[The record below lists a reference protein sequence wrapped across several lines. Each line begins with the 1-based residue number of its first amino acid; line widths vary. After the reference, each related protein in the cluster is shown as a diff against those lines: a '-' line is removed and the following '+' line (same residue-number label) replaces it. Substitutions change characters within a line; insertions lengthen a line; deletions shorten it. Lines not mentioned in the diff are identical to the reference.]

1 MEPEKTDRTF
11 STDREVAAIEAPES
25 GWVDWRD
32 TRELGLTLRVFPG
45 GAKSWVTKVRV
56 VAGVHQTDKGP
67 RPVYKSKRFVLGHYL
82 SDPKATG
89 HMSLVAAREERRKR
103 VQLAKE
109 GRDPSNLAKNVTIGV
124 EAERTF
130 ARVAEEF
137 LSDPDRPIRGSTRT
151 GYEVAFRSADWGSMP
166 LAHITE
172 GHAKAV
178 IARLRKDDYEIAA
191 NRAVSC
197 LKAFFRWAVEKG
209 YVPASPVATLKR
221 NIQAEVERQVALE
234 PGEIRELWHALDAPP
249 LYRKDGSFV
258 IHHTAISDILR
269 LALLTGARKN
279 EIADAKWSEVRDLH
293 GDDPRLEL
301 PPSRHKT
308 GSKSRK
314 PRVIRLSSKAA
325 EIINARPRQSGHDYI
340 FRRAADKRVLA
351 WSSAQRQINRRIAEA
366 RKAAGNHEPFVAW
379 CPHDLRRTMRTRMT
393 DSAMR
398 HFLDEVRAGDR
409 SVPWHV
415 LELILGHAV
424 GKLERTYSV
433 TDMRD
438 DVRVALEAWALYLE
452 AIVSG
457 TVDAVLAGSV
467 VQLTA
472 ARRAR

>member
-1 MEPEKTDRTF
+1 MKPAKAKRTF
-11 STDREVAAIEAPES
+11 STDREVVAIEAPES

-103 VQLAKE
+103 VQLAE
-109 GRDPSNLAKNVTIGV
+109 AGRDPSNVAKRVQIGV
-124 EAERTF
+124 ETERTF

-137 LSDPDRPIRGSTRT
+137 LSDPDRPIRESTRT
-151 GYEVAFRSADWGSMP
+151 GYEVAFRSTGWGDMP

-178 IARLRKDDYEIAA
+178 IARLRNDGYEIAA
-191 NRAVSC
+191 NRAVAC
-197 LKAFFRWAVEKG
+197 LKTFFKWAADKN
-209 YVPASPVATLKR
+209 YVPVSPAARLKR
-221 NIQAEVERQVALE
+221 NTQAEVERQVNLQ

-249 LYRKDGSFV
+249 QYRKDGSIV
-258 IHHTAISDILR
+258 IQRTAISDIFR
-269 LALLTGARKN
+269 LALLAGTRKN
-279 EIADAKWSEVRDLH
+279 EVADVKWSEVRDLH
-293 GDDPRLEL
+293 GDDPRIEL

-325 EIINARPRQSGHDYI
+325 EIIAARPRRPGNDYV
-340 FRRAADKRVLA
+340 FRQEPGKRVLA
-351 WSSAQRQINRRIAEA
+351 WSSAMFRINGRIARA
-366 RKAAGNHEPFVAW
+366 RIAAGNHEPFVAW
-379 CPHDLRRTMRTRMT
+379 RPHDLRRTMRTRIT

-398 HFLDEVRAGDR
+398 HFLNEVRAGDR
-409 SVPWHV
+409 SVPFEV
-415 LELILGHAV
+415 GELAIGHAL
-424 GKLERTYSV
+424 GKMERIYAVS
-433 TDMRD
+433 DLRD